1 MRSYPLLTH
10 SLNSLIRAQ
19 VTSIVTGNYDDFG
32 QFDHLFEEKVEEVE
46 SVAPEEKVEV
56 EGKKE
61 PEIVLSPE
69 EEERIRL
76 DTDKRAKE
84 RAAQIITK
92 YRELYLLDSDGKKMW
107 DSKYVDPRT
116 TNTFA
121 IERNFRYIYDHGELR
136 LSFVTPTSKNTKIRL
151 LTHSYFHALIFIHS
165 LNYLFAEELYSVKL
179 CSMT

>member
-1 MRSYPLLTH
+1 MRFNPLLTH

-56 EGKKE
+56 EEKKE
-61 PEIVLSPE
+61 LEIILSPE

-84 RAAQIITK
+84 RAAEIITK
-92 YRELYLLDSDGKKMW
+92 YRELYLLDSDGRKMW

-136 LSFVTPTSKNTKIRL
+136 LSFVTPTSKNTKIRS
-151 LTHSYFHALIFIHS
+151 LTHPYFHSLILIHS
-165 LNYLFAEELYSVKL
+165 LTQLFAEELYSVKL